1 MHNLFIIYGSLTGT
15 IFFSVLYTNTFKDKR
30 DLSKNDLP
38 YTIKDLLP
46 AIALV
51 LLLLPQT
58 LLSDTGTL
66 KINKGF
72 LENTIKAAL
81 QIGLL
86 VLPFVLMLF
95 VVYFETIIN
104 FLLGK
109 RQAPQRPEKS
119 KSTLLTKLPSSME
132 THRTDPLS
140 IEKNPLILP
149 YNIF

>member
-1 MHNLFIIYGSLTGT
+1 MHTLLIIYGSLTGT
-15 IFFSVLYTNTFKDKR
+15 IFISVLYTNTFKDKR
-30 DLSKNDLP
+30 DLSKNDSP
-38 YTIKDLLP
+38 STINGLLL

-51 LLLLPQT
+51 ALLLPLT
-58 LLSDTGTL
+58 LLSDAGTL
-66 KINKGF
+66 KFNKVF

-81 QIGLL
+81 QIGVL

-95 VVYFETIIN
+95 VVCFETIIN

-109 RQAPQRPEKS
+109 RQVPQRPEKF
-119 KSTLLTKLPSSME
+119 KSTLLPRFPSPME

-140 IEKNPLILP
+140 IEKNPLVLP